1 MEDTEML
8 TVQVQSADEAV
19 VEDVENTAEVTILD
33 VSIGKVG
40 MKLVTE
46 SSKPIPRKGCLY
58 IHWTA
63 RDYWTD
69 LLT

>member
-33 VSIGKVG
+33 VSTGKVG

-46 SSKPIPRKGCLY
+46 SSKPIPRKECPY